1 MFERSSEDG
10 KKKFSHNSVLN
21 SDKIK
26 INYATSK
33 ISLHSV
39 LNVSVLPLLNV
50 ISVFFDHFKN
60 LYSHRDNALETERD
74 LYDLKKQVFYYLDRA
89 SKNFE
94 WSQSK
99 LTITNLSIRN
109 LKFLSNYFNFWAAR
123 CVMAS
128 SNTN

>member
-1 MFERSSEDG
+1 MAITELSLFRFGSSNQRKQMFEWSSEDG
-10 KKKFSHNSVLN
+10 EKKFSHNSVLN

-60 LYSHRDNALETERD
+60 LYSHRDNALEIERD

-94 WSQSK
+94 ESQSK
-99 LTITNLSIRN
+99 LTIKNL
-109 LKFLSNYFNFWAAR
+109 
-123 CVMAS
+123 
-128 SNTN
+128 